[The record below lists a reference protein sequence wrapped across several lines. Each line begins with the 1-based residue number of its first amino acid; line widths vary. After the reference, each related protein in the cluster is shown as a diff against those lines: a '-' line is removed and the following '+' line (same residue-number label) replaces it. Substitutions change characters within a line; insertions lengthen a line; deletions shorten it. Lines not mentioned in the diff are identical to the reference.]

1 MKVSAEIVHKAV
13 GIVLEHEHLPPMGL
27 AHAVALEPIFIT
39 TRLLT
44 HLTIP
49 SQLCKALSFDAVA
62 YGFRGEEPATL
73 FCLAHSSSRTA
84 VCTAAPVKTAIAHA
98 LPSRGE
104 PCNTADVEVNA
115 LTLRAHTCSSSY
127 THNDFMR
134 AAARSWMT
142 WMSCLVNNALFQKS
156 KGF

>member
-1 MKVSAEIVHKAV
+1 MAVGQCFDIILMKVSAEIVHKAV

-73 FCLAHSSSRTA
+73 FCLAHSS
-84 VCTAAPVKTAIAHA
+84 HA
-98 LPSRGE
+98 LQSAPQRLSKQPS
-104 PCNTADVEVNA
+104 
-115 LTLRAHTCSSSY
+115 LTRCHREES
-127 THNDFMR
+127 HGM
-134 AAARSWMT
+134 
-142 WMSCLVNNALFQKS
+142 
-156 KGF
+156 